1 MSDQPP
7 ERGRTAGK
15 FITMDAAM
23 LAAQNERL
31 DQLNSN
37 IQALAQS
44 IAERP
49 TKYDL
54 KQARRRS
61 RNQLLATILVFAF
74 VAGGLI
80 YNLAKI
86 DNQCED
92 RNRNAAAFQALL
104 FVLITQAEQSPEE
117 TKVERAIK
125 EYADTLKVIDC

>member
-1 MSDQPP
+1 MSEQPP
-7 ERGRTAGK
+7 ERQRTAGK

-31 DQLNSN
+31 DRLNDN

-54 KQARRRS
+54 KQARKRS

-74 VAGGLI
+74 VTGGVV
-80 YNLAKI
+80 YNL
-86 DNQCED
+86 DRLDDQCED

-104 FVLITQAEQSPEE
+104 FVLISQAEQTPEE
-117 TKVERAIK
+117 TPVEKAIK
-125 EYADTLKVIDC
+125 DYADTLKEIDC